1 MVVAPATFLSRKPR
15 KCLFLGTIAVFGCI
29 ELFNLRAS
37 IAVNRVAKNNSFSLS
52 FVNPDF
58 APATANNTNATSG
71 MSATKGGDNQAV
83 RLQETTIK
91 DIVMI
96 GNFDMSAASYI
107 DCRLQMENYLHDKM
121 RTWIHEDIPMLLNS
135 YQVETTRH
143 LHLYLKHLDKA
154 DHPKWRYGPW
164 YCDSQNHTPAQVENF
179 EGFKSS
185 EMIVKCPAGQLP
197 FSSSSSSWVLT
208 FGNNNDTSSPFLSYD
223 LRPYFHCD
231 DLARKEPP
239 PRPSVPPLIGACTEI
254 KGQSNRHFAA
264 QWVEYHHLI
273 GVDHLWVY
281 INEPWNTSWSLPQ
294 RPYVTYV
301 PYDDHW
307 DDLRRGM
314 KRSMFDY
321 AYFQEA
327 QNNEC
332 LFRGR
337 QYGVEWMV
345 MLDVDEYIHIENPL
359 YANRTGPILK
369 EYLTAV
375 DNKTNN
381 GDLNQS
387 PTAHTASAGDLNS
400 SSQTLIGN
408 IKMTS
413 IPYGTNT
420 KLQHPNT
427 SQYDTFVLD
436 YIWRNKAPPESIGL
450 VREKNIVKPAA
461 VGFLNIH
468 YIHNLQPGYVSQVRG
483 ANDIRID
490 HFKWA
495 WKRIL
500 VYKGPRTVVAD
511 PYLRDLFGKSLRL
524 ALADHQVFSD
534 PEAIPITKQ

>member
-1 MVVAPATFLSRKPR
+1 MVAAPATILSRTPR
-15 KCLFLGTIAVFGCI
+15 HYLFLGVIAVFG
-29 ELFNLRAS
+29 S
-37 IAVNRVAKNNSFSLS
+37 IAVNKVANSNSFSLS
-52 FVNPDF
+52 FVNPNV
-58 APATANNTNATSG
+58 APTMVKNTNTTSG
-71 MSATKGGDNQAV
+71 KSATKGGSNHAV
-83 RLQETTIK
+83 RLDDTTVK
-91 DIVMI
+91 DIAII
-96 GNFDMSAASYI
+96 GNFDMSVTSYI
-107 DCRLQMENYLHDKM
+107 DCRLQMETYLHGKV
-121 RTWIHEDIPMLLNS
+121 RTWLHEDIPMLINS
-135 YQVETTRH
+135 YQVDTTRH

-164 YCDSQNHTPAQVENF
+164 YCDSHNHTPAQVENF

-185 EMIVKCPAGQLP
+185 EMIVKCPAGQLQ
-197 FSSSSSSWVLT
+197 FSTSSSSSSWVLT
-208 FGNNNDTSSPFLSYD
+208 FGNNNDTSSPVLAYD

-231 DLARKEPP
+231 NLARKEPP
-239 PRPSVPPLIGACTEI
+239 PRPLIPPLIGACTEI
-254 KGQSNRHFAA
+254 KGQDNRHFAA

-301 PYDDHW
+301 PYNDNW
-307 DDLRRGM
+307 DELRHGL

-327 QNNEC
+327 HNNEC

-345 MLDVDEYIHIENPL
+345 MLDVDEYIHIENPF

-375 DNKTNN
+375 DNKANT
-381 GDLNQS
+381 GDLNQG
-387 PTAHTASAGDLNS
+387 PTTTHTASAGDLNNS
-400 SSQTLIGN
+400 FQTLPNIGN

-420 KLQHPNT
+420 ILQHPNT
-427 SQYDTFVLD
+427 SQYETLVLD

-468 YIHNLQPGYVSQVRG
+468 YIHNLQPGYISQVRM

-490 HFKWA
+490 HFKRA
-495 WKRIL
+495 WKRVL

-524 ALADHQVFSD
+524 ALVDHQVFSD